1 MITAGPT
8 REPIDPVRFIS
19 NRSSGKMGYAL
30 AAAARNAGARVIL
43 VSGPV
48 IIPPPAGVEVVEVES
63 AKEMHA
69 AVHRQISE
77 VDIFIGVA
85 AVSDYHVTESRAE
98 KIKKSGDGLSL
109 DLVQSPDILASVA
122 ALTDRPFTVGFAA
135 ETERLREYALD
146 KLKRKNLD
154 MIVANLV
161 GRDRVFQSDHNAVE
175 VFWRDGERSF
185 PERRKEEIA
194 TDVMALIAER
204 YEITRHAETRP
215 EIPVIAI
222 SD

>member
-1 MITAGPT
+1 M
-8 REPIDPVRFIS
+8 
-19 NRSSGKMGYAL
+19 
-30 AAAARNAGARVIL
+30 
-43 VSGPV
+43 
-48 IIPPPAGVEVVEVES
+48 
-63 AKEMHA
+63 
-69 AVHRQISE
+69 
-77 VDIFIGVA
+77 
-85 AVSDYHVTESRAE
+85 TESRAE

>member
-30 AAAARNAGARVIL
+30 AAAARDAGAQVIL

-48 IIPPPAGVEVVEVES
+48 IIPPPANVEVVDVES

-69 AVHRQISE
+69 AVHQQIGE

-85 AVSDYHVTESRAE
+85 AVSDYHVTETRVE
-98 KIKKSGDGLSL
+98 KIKKSNDGLSL

-122 ALTDRPFTVGFAA
+122 ALPDRPFSVGFAA
-135 ETERLREYALD
+135 ETERLRQYALD
-146 KLKRKNLD
+146 KLERKKLD

-161 GRDRVFQSDHNAVE
+161 GRDKVFQSDRNAVE

-185 PERRKEEIA
+185 SERQKQDLAADI
-194 TDVMALIAER
+194 VALIAER
-204 YEITRHAETRP
+204 YEVSRHEETRP
-215 EIPVIAI
+215 EIPAIAI
-222 SD
+222 RD